1 MRKWFGIG
9 PNDFSDS
16 SPRTGKQLL
25 DHWNHIKT
33 AFAPV
38 YAKFILIKSG
48 EHATDDR
55 GFDDY
60 NITAY
65 QDKKYNS
72 ATFQKVIKV
81 AFLLTSTVRNFR
93 SF

>member
-1 MRKWFGIG
+1 MFGIG

-16 SPRTGKQLL
+16 SPRTEKQLL
-25 DHWNHIKT
+25 ELWNHIKT

-60 NITAY
+60 NITTY